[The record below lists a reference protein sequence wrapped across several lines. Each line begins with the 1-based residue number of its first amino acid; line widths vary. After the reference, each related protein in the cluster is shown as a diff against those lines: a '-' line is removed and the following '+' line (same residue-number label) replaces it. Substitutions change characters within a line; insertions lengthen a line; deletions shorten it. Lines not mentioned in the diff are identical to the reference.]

1 MRFIAGLLGSL
12 CLAMPIL
19 MLVEGKDNVVLADWA
34 KFLAVIAFGVII
46 LAYAIGGQ
54 SLLRKVAPHWADKDW
69 KGKPLRKDKNSNQ
82 STQYSEKE

>member
-12 CLAMPIL
+12 CLAMPII
-19 MLVEGKDNVVLADWA
+19 MLLASKGNVVLIDWA
-34 KFLAVIAFGVII
+34 KILGVIAFGVII

-69 KGKPLRKDKNSNQ
+69 RGKPLRKEKNSNQ
-82 STQYSEKE
+82 STQHSEK